1 MLRYKGDGEI
11 IGRSVSRNSELVENV
26 TNAKIILKK
35 ITTVTLFLQDIQPN
49 RKRGSIMDESY
60 DFLDELENFLGAT
73 FHQDIRS
80 PEHALDEFIEEISK
94 EGLLFTVKYCEEFL
108 NSD

>member
-1 MLRYKGDGEI
+1 
-11 IGRSVSRNSELVENV
+11 
-26 TNAKIILKK
+26 
-35 ITTVTLFLQDIQPN
+35 
-49 RKRGSIMDESY
+49 MDESY

>member
-1 MLRYKGDGEI
+1 
-11 IGRSVSRNSELVENV
+11 
-26 TNAKIILKK
+26 
-35 ITTVTLFLQDIQPN
+35 
-49 RKRGSIMDESY
+49 MDERY

-73 FHQDIRS
+73 FHQDIQS

-108 NSD
+108 NLHFIMSSFSSLVRSLFRNSSQYFTVNSKPSLLISSINSSKACSGDWIS

>member
-1 MLRYKGDGEI
+1 
-11 IGRSVSRNSELVENV
+11 
-26 TNAKIILKK
+26 
-35 ITTVTLFLQDIQPN
+35 
-49 RKRGSIMDESY
+49 MDESY

-108 NSD
+108 NSDQTKEEKEDIIKCNAEIYFPTIGLPPIPSRFRKPVLFSTLKISPLSYGSSS